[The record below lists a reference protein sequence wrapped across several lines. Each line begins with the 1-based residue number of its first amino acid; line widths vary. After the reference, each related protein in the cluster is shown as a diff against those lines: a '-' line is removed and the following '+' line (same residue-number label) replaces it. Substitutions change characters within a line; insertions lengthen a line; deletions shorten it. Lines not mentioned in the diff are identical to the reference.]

1 VLNNAISLTAIG
13 KTYRVYEKPTNRLK
27 QNLFPKA
34 FSLLGKSPKRYFSE
48 VVALENVSLQ
58 VLKGQAVGI
67 LGANGAGKSTLLQI
81 ICGTLAPTTG
91 SINLSGQ
98 ATGLL
103 ELGSGFNGDYS
114 GRENIHLNGQLLGL
128 NSAQIE
134 ALLPEIEA
142 FAELGE
148 FIDQPIKIYST
159 GMVMRL
165 AFSVIINTNPE
176 ILIIDEALAVGDFYF
191 QQKCFKKLEELKKS
205 GTTLLFVSHD
215 VGSILNLCDSA
226 ILLKNGAIDF
236 FGSPKEA
243 VARFHASLQNSGS
256 LEAEKKEP
264 IGSLS
269 GKLLKE
275 NYFQNRE
282 ANIYGSGKVDITDWA
297 ICSVDGKPISVVQ
310 SDEEIKVYIKA
321 TFREDCVA
329 PIFGYFFTD
338 VFGQQI
344 GGTNT
349 MFINADI
356 GPRKKGDI
364 IEIEFNQTLNFS
376 SGKYSLNL
384 GCSEYID
391 GGLVAHH
398 RLYEI
403 TAIDFFSINKSVG
416 FVSPKTTIT
425 LRGSV
430 S

>member
-1 VLNNAISLTAIG
+1 MVDTAISLMGIG
-13 KTYRVYEKPTNRLK
+13 KTYRVYEKPINRLK
-27 QNLFPKA
+27 QSLFPRA

-58 VLKGQAVGI
+58 VRKGQALGI

-81 ICGTLAPTTG
+81 ICGTLSPTNG
-91 SINLSGQ
+91 SINLSGR

-114 GRENIHLNGQLLGL
+114 GRENIYLNGQLLGL
-128 NSAQIE
+128 NLAQIE

-165 AFSVIINTNPE
+165 AFSVVINTNPE

-191 QQKCFKKLEELKKS
+191 QQKCFKKLEELKKG

-226 ILLKNGAIDF
+226 ILLKNGAVEF
-236 FGSPKEA
+236 SGSPKEA
-243 VARFHASLQNSGS
+243 VARFHASLQNRGCLNS
-256 LEAEKKEP
+256 EKKER
-264 IGSLS
+264 IRSLPD
-269 GKLLKE
+269 KPLKE

-282 ANIYGSGKVDITDWA
+282 ANIYGTGKVNIIDWA

-321 TFREDCVA
+321 AFRENCLA

-338 VFGQQI
+338 VLGQQI

-349 MFINADI
+349 MYINADI
-356 GPRKKGDI
+356 GPRDKGDI
-364 IEIEFNQTLNFS
+364 VEIEFNQTLNFS

-398 RLYEI
+398 RLYDI
-403 TAIDFFSINKSVG
+403 TAIDFFSINDSVG
-416 FVSPKTTIT
+416 FISPKTTIT
-425 LRGSV
+425 IRDSV
-430 S
+430 L